1 MSRLPAGHHGHYEKG
16 PTMKKP
22 HLVSVA
28 AVLSLALAGSATA
41 GLITPELAAASPA
54 SFDQWPGNVVIDYQ
68 APDGQ
73 QATNLQDYLS
83 DPVPSVSSIF
93 NAALTTDS
101 AGICNQIEQQV
112 AIQAGQAVPLKAWHC
127 TIPGSGDLQAAQP
140 AANNVGLTYLVD
152 GNFITFNYAGVP
164 GGATVNATF
173 DMEFTLSLNFA
184 GQVIAGSGTPVDV
197 VSSSLGLSNAHFSS
211 KNKLLN
217 AFGGNKL
224 KQADAAM
231 NSYTVSPAT
240 NVLNLDPEI
249 ATINS
254 QILAAVGP
262 LIEDVAPNGSWC
274 GLGGCPNQPGQI
286 ASPLF
291 DLSVTVDA
299 SNLNLVFSR
308 GAVPAAAPV
317 GCAFGSSSAN
327 PPATIFAECA
337 PNQPAG
343 VTDLELLQEQNGAWS
358 SLGVQASSGWDPSS
372 LDGVPIGS
380 WEPNAGP
387 VTAYAPWMQGQQL
400 PGSGSTVEL
409 TVCSFNEW
417 GSVCD
422 PATSFTLQSNAVSNP
437 PTGAGGGGGNS
448 GPPPIKGRCGSG
460 GVCRIQ

>member
-1 MSRLPAGHHGHYEKG
+1 MSRLPAGHHGHYKKR

-28 AVLSLALAGSATA
+28 AVLSLALAGSAMA
-41 GLITPELAAASPA
+41 GLMTPELAAASPA

-101 AGICNQIEQQV
+101 AAICNQIEQQV
-112 AIQAGQAVPLKAWHC
+112 AIQARQAFPLKDWRC
-127 TIPGSGDLQAAQP
+127 TIPQSGDLQAAQQ

-152 GNFITFNYAGVP
+152 GNFISFNYAGVP
-164 GGATVNATF
+164 GGATVDATF

-217 AFGGNKL
+217 TFGGTKL

-231 NSYTVSPAT
+231 NNYTVSPAT

-254 QILAAVGP
+254 QIP
-262 LIEDVAPNGSWC
+262 RR
-274 GLGGCPNQPGQI
+274 GGTPYPG
-286 ASPLF
+286 
-291 DLSVTVDA
+291 
-299 SNLNLVFSR
+299 R
-308 GAVPAAAPV
+308 G
-317 GCAFGSSSAN
+317 
-327 PPATIFAECA
+327 T
-337 PNQPAG
+337 
-343 VTDLELLQEQNGAWS
+343 
-358 SLGVQASSGWDPSS
+358 
-372 LDGVPIGS
+372 
-380 WEPNAGP
+380 
-387 VTAYAPWMQGQQL
+387 
-400 PGSGSTVEL
+400 
-409 TVCSFNEW
+409 
-417 GSVCD
+417 
-422 PATSFTLQSNAVSNP
+422 
-437 PTGAGGGGGNS
+437 
-448 GPPPIKGRCGSG
+448 
-460 GVCRIQ
+460 

>member
-1 MSRLPAGHHGHYEKG
+1 M
-16 PTMKKP
+16 
-22 HLVSVA
+22 
-28 AVLSLALAGSATA
+28 A

-217 AFGGNKL
+217 AFGGNRL
-224 KQADAAM
+224 
-231 NSYTVSPAT
+231 
-240 NVLNLDPEI
+240 
-249 ATINS
+249 
-254 QILAAVGP
+254 
-262 LIEDVAPNGSWC
+262 
-274 GLGGCPNQPGQI
+274 
-286 ASPLF
+286 
-291 DLSVTVDA
+291 
-299 SNLNLVFSR
+299 
-308 GAVPAAAPV
+308 
-317 GCAFGSSSAN
+317 
-327 PPATIFAECA
+327 
-337 PNQPAG
+337 
-343 VTDLELLQEQNGAWS
+343 
-358 SLGVQASSGWDPSS
+358 
-372 LDGVPIGS
+372 
-380 WEPNAGP
+380 
-387 VTAYAPWMQGQQL
+387 
-400 PGSGSTVEL
+400 
-409 TVCSFNEW
+409 
-417 GSVCD
+417 
-422 PATSFTLQSNAVSNP
+422 
-437 PTGAGGGGGNS
+437 
-448 GPPPIKGRCGSG
+448 
-460 GVCRIQ
+460 